1 MSVCF
6 WSFQLGTEK
15 LTYLKEKVNIAVIF
29 FLIPVLPVLFI
40 SLSSDK
46 LEIIKIFLFPQK
58 KPSKTQ
64 LTSLHGTSVTTVQC
78 NEFLLLYVFIIY
90 LEIELVQLFK
100 QMYFGPKFL
109 ELFK

>member
-15 LTYLKEKVNIAVIF
+15 LTYLEEKVNIAVIF

-46 LEIIKIFLFPQK
+46 LEIIKIFLSPKK
-58 KPSKTQ
+58 KPS
-64 LTSLHGTSVTTVQC
+64 
-78 NEFLLLYVFIIY
+78 
-90 LEIELVQLFK
+90 
-100 QMYFGPKFL
+100 
-109 ELFK
+109 